1 MNPATAVKP
10 PEGQSASKQE
20 AARRDF
26 SSLESLMAQWT
37 AFDLET
43 SLRLR
48 EFMPHETVVSL
59 PRGHAVEYAA
69 QAGRTVVA
77 LLPALTQSEALVAV
91 FRTPVPA
98 VVLPSQPE
106 TQAPDSRVPGVR
118 GFRAGGFLGLSDE
131 AVFEDEEVP
140 QKKSWWQRFWD

>member
-1 MNPATAVKP
+1 
-10 PEGQSASKQE
+10 
-20 AARRDF
+20 
-26 SSLESLMAQWT
+26 MAQWT
-37 AFDLET
+37 AFHLET
-43 SLRLR
+43 SLKLR

-91 FRTPVPA
+91 FRTAPVPG
-98 VVLPSQPE
+98 VPLQSQPQ
-106 TQAPDSRVPGVR
+106 THVTDSRVPGTR